1 MNLHY
6 VPELKME
13 HFEGPLD
20 LLCFL
25 IEKNRIDIY
34 DIPIDSITGQY
45 MEYLETMRD
54 IDLEVASEFLV
65 MAATLLQIKSRLLLP
80 KKLTADQ
87 SEGADPREELVLR
100 LLEYRRC
107 RTLASDLK
115 ERHESYSG
123 CYYKPPESPAALG
136 LQSLKTPEPVIPERF
151 YTAARVVS
159 EQNRLRFSDL
169 SGKITQ
175 ILRRDKISLKDKMRQ
190 ILSAALQRS
199 RIFFNEIFP
208 ADSSSKVERVT
219 GFLALLELLR
229 LDRIRVRQ
237 EKPFDVMLI
246 ETDLRPADSVSLE
259 RLIRLDPVE
268 EKQYV

>member
-1 MNLHY
+1 MKLHY

-25 IEKNRIDIY
+25 IEKNKIDIY

-45 MEYLETMRD
+45 MEYLETMRE

-80 KKLTADQ
+80 KKVTEDQ

-123 CYYKPPESPAALG
+123 CLFRPPESPGSLG
-136 LQSLKTPEPVIPERF
+136 LTTLKAPEPVVPERF
-151 YTAARVVS
+151 FTAARVVS
-159 EQNRLRFSDL
+159 EQNRQRFSDL
-169 SGKITQ
+169 SGKISQ
-175 ILRRDKISLKDKMRQ
+175 ILRRDKILLKDKMRQ
-190 ILSAALQRS
+190 ILETALRRS
-199 RIFFNEIFP
+199 RVFFNEIFP
-208 ADSSSKVERVT
+208 ANSSSRIERVT
-219 GFLALLELLR
+219 SFLALLELLR
-229 LDRIRVRQ
+229 LDRVRVKQ

-246 ETDLRPADSVSLE
+246 ETDLRPTDSVGLE